1 VSHHTTPREFTT
13 GAGIRAW
20 GADQRAAGLRVGFV
34 PTMGFLHEGHL
45 RLVDAA
51 RRVSDTVVMSIFV
64 NPLQFGPTED
74 LDRYPRDLPRDRAL
88 AASRGVDALFLPD
101 VSVMYPQ
108 GSDTRVVPGPAAE
121 RWEGAVRPGHFAGV
135 LTVVAKLFHL
145 VGPDVAIFGQK
156 DAQQAALIR
165 AMVRDLDWPV
175 AVLVAPTT
183 REPDG
188 LALSSRNTYLSPAD
202 RAQAA
207 GLSAALR
214 TAHDAWQGGET
225 GGRELE
231 GRARRALEVY
241 PGVRPEYIAVVDPD
255 SLAPVEKAAAGC
267 LVLIAARVGSTRLI
281 DNVILGE
288 GLA

>member
-1 VSHHTTPREFTT
+1 MSHHTTPREFTT